1 MGAVTATGLGVDSLW
16 TAARDG
22 RSGVSHFQLDRY
34 PKQRITRAAHVK
46 DFPAEALLGATAV
59 KTCDRFAQFALVA
72 SREALAQAG
81 YDEDAR
87 LGHRCGAI
95 IGSGIGGSETTGPT
109 FSDLIAL
116 KTRPRAVKIPLRAL

>member
-1 MGAVTATGLGVDSLW
+1 MTRERRRVVITGMGAVTATGLGVDSLW

-72 SREALAQAG
+72 SR
-81 YDEDAR
+81 R
-87 LGHRCGAI
+87 LPKLPA
-95 IGSGIGGSETTGPT
+95 
-109 FSDLIAL
+109 
-116 KTRPRAVKIPLRAL
+116 